1 MTRFFSALQNAPKAT
16 TGLVQTAKNLVS
28 LLRTEWFRRLDALG
42 GATAGESGLECAWL
56 CTGRCCPHAAM
67 ATREPAYTVSHVA
80 IMLPFEMEY
89 IIARTG
95 VDPARFR
102 RTPAEI
108 APGVVVDIGSF
119 DIEMPCPFLTD
130 DFQCRGHAFRP
141 LDCRSFPL
149 VPVFGAGGELTF
161 RLETGC
167 PSLDT
172 FSPAYQARLKAAWQD
187 LLPHLSADYRTVY
200 NRL

>member
-1 MTRFFSALQNAPKAT
+1 LISQ
-16 TGLVQTAKNLVS
+16 
-28 LLRTEWFRRLDALG
+28 LRVEWFRRLEALG
-42 GATAGESGLECAWL
+42 RATAGETGLECAAR

-67 ATREPAYTVSHVA
+67 ATREPAYTVSHVV

-89 IIARTG
+89 VIAQTG
-95 VDPARFR
+95 VDAARFR

-108 APGVVVDIGSF
+108 APGVVVEIGSC
-119 DIEMPCPFLTD
+119 DVEMVCPFLTE
-130 DFQCRGHAFRP
+130 DFRCWGYACRP
-141 LDCRSFPL
+141 MDCRSFPL

-161 RLETGC
+161 RLGAGC

-172 FSPAYQARLKAAWQD
+172 FSPTYQAQLKAVWRE
-187 LLPHLSADYRTVY
+187 LLPHLSADYRAVY

>member
-1 MTRFFSALQNAPKAT
+1 MTVILRAQLQA
-16 TGLVQTAKNLVS
+16 
-28 LLRTEWFRRLDALG
+28 EWFRRLESLGEAL
-42 GATAGESGLECAWL
+42 TGEAAMLDCAAL

-89 IIARTG
+89 IIAQTG
-95 VDPARFR
+95 VAPARFR

-108 APGVVVDIGSF
+108 APGIVVEIGSF
-119 DIEMPCPFLTD
+119 DIEKPCPFLTG
-130 DFQCRGHAFRP
+130 DFRCWGYACRP

-149 VPVFGAGGELTF
+149 TPVFGANGKLTF
-161 RLETGC
+161 RLGTGC
-167 PSLDT
+167 PALGTFSLD
-172 FSPAYQARLKAAWQD
+172 YQARLKAVWRE
-187 LLPHLSADYRTVY
+187 LLPHLSADYRALY

>member
-1 MTRFFSALQNAPKAT
+1 LISQ
-16 TGLVQTAKNLVS
+16 
-28 LLRTEWFRRLDALG
+28 LRAEWFRRLEALG
-42 GATAGESGLECAWL
+42 RATAGDSGLECASR
-56 CTGRCCPHAAM
+56 CTGRCCPHEAM

-89 IIARTG
+89 IIEETG

-108 APGVVVDIGSF
+108 APGVVVEIGSF
-119 DIEMPCPFLTD
+119 DIERPCPFLTD
-130 DFQCRGHAFRP
+130 DFQCRGRTFRP
-141 LDCRSFPL
+141 MDCRSFPL
-149 VPVFGAGGELTF
+149 IPVFGAGGELTF
-161 RLETGC
+161 RLEASC

-172 FSPAYQARLKAAWQD
+172 FLPAYQMRLKAAWQE
-187 LLPHLSADYRTVY
+187 LLPHLSADYRAAY

>member
-1 MTRFFSALQNAPKAT
+1 MAQT
-16 TGLVQTAKNLVS
+16 TKNLVP
-28 LLRTEWFRRLDALG
+28 LHRAEWFRRLDALG
-42 GATAGESGLECAWL
+42 GATAGESGLKCASL

-89 IIARTG
+89 IVARTG
-95 VDPARFR
+95 VHPARFR
-102 RTPAEI
+102 RTPAKI
-108 APGVVVDIGSF
+108 APGVVVEIGSF

-130 DFQCRGHAFRP
+130 DFQCWGYAFRP
-141 LDCRSFPL
+141 MDCRSFPL
-149 VPVFGAGGELTF
+149 VPVFGDGGELTF
-161 RLETGC
+161 RLGTGC

-172 FSPAYQARLKAAWQD
+172 FSPAYQARLKAAWRN
-187 LLPHLSADYRTVY
+187 LLPHLSADYRAVY